1 MKKPINS
8 LLFFACLCCVTSCG
22 NDLDPMSDGN
32 YRYQRE
38 KEKPMVKTI
47 RMHFGGDV
55 ITESEEPLF
64 RAEGDGE
71 AYAAINVWRY
81 KKDVENPNK
90 EWYAYGLF
98 KSDEDFDI
106 TEDINIDVV
115 TGYYYCFEA
124 TILIEREDK
133 VWVNSS
139 VANAY
144 QQPFRLVDISSQGF
158 DSPTGYSVN
167 NLKNEFIYTWDNTS
181 ETQKKFF
188 CELAS
193 GTAQVDTEVGGVND
207 RYAARSFPRVKR
219 FYGETPE
226 DSKFDP
232 AALDK
237 VEISLGYKCFG
248 LVIKIG
254 SLPGGTVTV
263 ADVTTKNEN
272 AKDTKEKLL
281 LDGIS
286 LSTVGQEWEG
296 LFSLNDLEADQETFN
311 LLFTWNKGGGVTETF
326 PSGDIIVHPKK
337 RKILTLNIT
346 GEINSETKGNL
357 VLNNETDEL
366 MNEEEQAI
374 SNQSSQD

>member
-1 MKKPINS
+1 MKKSINS
-8 LLFFACLCCVTSCG
+8 LLLFAGFCLVTSCG
-22 NDLDPMSDGN
+22 NNLDPMADGN

-38 KEKPMVKTI
+38 KEKPIVKTI

-55 ITESEEPLF
+55 ITETEEPLF
-64 RAEGDGE
+64 RAEGDGD

-81 KKDVENPNK
+81 KKDEENPNK

-98 KSDEDFDI
+98 KSNDDFDI
-106 TEDINIDVV
+106 TENINIDVV

-133 VWVNSS
+133 VWVNTS

-188 CELAS
+188 FELAS
-193 GTAQVDTEVGGVND
+193 GTAQVDTSVGGNND

-232 AALDK
+232 AALDS

-254 SLPGGTVTV
+254 TLPGGTVTV
-263 ADVTTKNEN
+263 SDVTTNKDTGT
-272 AKDTKEKLL
+272 AKDKKEKLL
-281 LDGIS
+281 LDGVS

-296 LFSLNDLEADQETFN
+296 LFSLNDLEADQEKFN
-311 LLFTWNKGGGVTETF
+311 LLFTWDKGGGVTETF
-326 PSGDIIVHPKK
+326 TSGDIIVHQKK
-337 RKILTLNIT
+337 RKILTLNIS

-357 VLNNETDEL
+357 VLKNDTDVLEDD
-366 MNEEEQAI
+366 EER
-374 SNQSSQD
+374 QSITN